1 MKITHATAQAQA
13 DNTRA
18 LDILQGYH
26 APVYPVAA
34 PLRRRSATQIRATLA
49 ELHRRAHARRQDAGR
64 AEAIETARAVLASF
78 DRMYPEATGPAHV
91 YADSRCPCRRCVAD
105 PPQAGC
111 PRCRC
116 ARCTGKER
124 RR

>member
-18 LDILQGYH
+18 LDILHGYH
-26 APVYPVAA
+26 APVFPVAA

-49 ELHRRAHARRQDAGR
+49 ELHRRAHARRQEAGR
-64 AEAIETARAVLASF
+64 AEAI

-91 YADSRCPCRRCVAD
+91 YADSRCPCRRCIAD